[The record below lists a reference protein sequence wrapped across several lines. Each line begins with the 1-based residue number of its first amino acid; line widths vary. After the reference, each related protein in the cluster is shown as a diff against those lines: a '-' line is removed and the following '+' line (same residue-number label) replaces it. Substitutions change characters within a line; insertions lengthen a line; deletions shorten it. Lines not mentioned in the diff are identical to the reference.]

1 MVPEPGWFNR
11 DRKTFEDQW
20 RAMKL
25 YFRANKVTDAN
36 EKIIAVLDRFQEGTA
51 GAFAQQKLNKINRGD
66 GTPSWNVFEAKL
78 QLVYSDK
85 MKETNTEW
93 CIVSQMVT
101 YLFCDGLEYRF
112 KELISRVRQAT
123 KDIVKSEV

>member
-1 MVPEPGWFNR
+1 
-11 DRKTFEDQW
+11 
-20 RAMKL
+20 MKL

-36 EKIIAVLDRFQEGTA
+36 EKIIAVLDRFQGGTA